1 VPICAPTTHRTAR
14 RSSLQ
19 CCCRPPR
26 FSPLSSRPLA
36 TRKEPTRPRPST
48 LDSAA
53 RTTSPAR
60 RHCTSRSRRAKMPW
74 SRCCSSTAHK
84 STRKPMSLDNR
95 VPHHSTLHADCMYLT
110 DHPLPSHHHVAHN
123 MLSLSLSHSSS
134 GHRNIVRTLVLAG
147 ADDSI
152 LDYAGKS
159 PLETA
164 SYGMDIVLEDAQV
177 GTASWL
183 PLPLPLP
190 LLLLLSCLEALVND

>member
-1 VPICAPTTHRTAR
+1 MASPRRSSAVPICAPTTHRTAR

-36 TRKEPTRPRPST
+36 TRKEPPRPRPST

-110 DHPLPSHHHVAHN
+110 DHPLPSHHHVAHT
-123 MLSLSLSHSSS
+123 MLSLSLLQWPSKHCANTCTRWCRRLDPRLCWQIAVGNSKLRH
-134 GHRNIVRTLVLAG
+134 GHCARGCTSRYGVLG
-147 ADDSI
+147 
-152 LDYAGKS
+152 
-159 PLETA
+159 
-164 SYGMDIVLEDAQV
+164 
-177 GTASWL
+177 
-183 PLPLPLP
+183 
-190 LLLLLSCLEALVND
+190 CLCLCFCCYFLA